1 MSETSLEIYLE
12 IVFLYLYL
20 RLSSYT
26 IFSSISRFYKY
37 FFPISR
43 YKKIVGLKL
52 IERCKFSS
60 ISPKVPFRP
69 YFEINY
75 WHFVCLL
82 IILGKVGLG

>member
-26 IFSSISRFYKY
+26 IFLSISRFYTY

-52 IERCKFSS
+52 LEMCKFSS
-60 ISPKVPFRP
+60 IFQFPFGP
-69 YFEINY
+69 
-75 WHFVCLL
+75 HKHLPL
-82 IILGKVGLG
+82 ILK